1 MRLEAEESKWETC
14 TYFPSP
20 TSGGAPAANSH
31 MPPTPVL
38 TAPIPGNPVKSP

>member
-14 TYFPSP
+14 TYLPSP
-20 TSGGAPAANSH
+20 TSGGPAANSQ

-38 TAPIPGNPVKSP
+38 TAPIPGNPAKSP